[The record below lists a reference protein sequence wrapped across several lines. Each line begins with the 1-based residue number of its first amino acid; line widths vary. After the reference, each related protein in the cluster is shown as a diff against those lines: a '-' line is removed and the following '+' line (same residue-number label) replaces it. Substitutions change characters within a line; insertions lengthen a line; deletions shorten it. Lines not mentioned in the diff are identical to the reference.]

1 MEDGRPLNPSPLVG
15 EEGARAKRGKVR
27 GNAEGLTKR
36 PLLPALTV
44 FRSRQLRHEAGD
56 PERRIRRALKQA
68 FPTARFRHQVPFGPY
83 HADFCSHAAR
93 LIIEIDDAQHA
104 LNRRK
109 DIARTQFLNNEGYR
123 VLRFWNNEVMEN
135 IDGVIQ
141 TIGAAL
147 SPDMQKGRP

>member
-1 MEDGRPLNPSPLVG
+1 MG

-36 PLLPALTV
+36 QLLPALTV
-44 FRSRQLRHEAGD
+44 VRSRQLRQEAGE
-56 PERRIRRALKQA
+56 PERRIRHALRLA
-68 FPTARFRHQVPFGPY
+68 LPTAKFRRQVPFGPY